1 VRIAHV
7 TATFPPY
14 RGGTGNVAWH
24 QARELA
30 RLGHEVHVFTCS
42 AGGPSIAPTNVHV
55 HRLRPRVRLGNAPV
69 LPGLVAALRGFS
81 VIHVH
86 HPFFFGGEQAWLAT
100 RIHGTPYVVTYQHD
114 VQLAAPLGWVPPLH
128 WWLVGKRVVA
138 GADTLLFSTRDYAR
152 SSRAAALADAA
163 HTYELANGVDLARF
177 HTGVAG
183 GDVRRLHG
191 IDPKQ
196 SLVLFVANLDRAHY
210 FKGLAVLLHAVSWI
224 AGGDLRVIVV
234 GDGDLRRVY
243 ERQARQLGLVDR
255 VLFVGSIADS
265 SLPAYFAAAD
275 MLVLPSLTRSEA
287 FGLVLLEAMA
297 SGTPVIASDLPG
309 VRAVVRRCGGGLLV
323 PPGRADALAA
333 AIETLARDPALR
345 ADLAAHGRTVASSE
359 YSWTVIGARLE
370 AFYRD
375 VLARR
380 AAGSYVTRRR
390 APWQFLDRR

>member
-42 AGGPSIAPTNVHV
+42 AGGPSVAPANVHV
-55 HRLRPRVRLGNAPV
+55 HRLRPLVRLGNAPV

-81 VIHVH
+81 VVHVH
-86 HPFFFGGEQAWLAT
+86 HPFFFGGEQAWLAA
-100 RIHGTPYVVTYQHD
+100 RIHRTPYVVTYHHD
-114 VQLAAPLGWVPPLH
+114 VELPTPLGWVPPLH
-128 WWLVGKRVVA
+128 WWLVGERVIA
-138 GADTLLFSTRDYAR
+138 EADTLFFSTRDYAR

-163 HTYELANGVDLARF
+163 RTYELANGVDLARF
-177 HTGVAG
+177 HTGVVG

-210 FKGLAVLLHAVSWI
+210 FKGLAVLLHAVSRI
-224 AGGDLRVIVV
+224 AGGDIRVIVV

-243 ERQARQLGLVDR
+243 QRQARELGLVDR
-255 VLFVGSIADS
+255 VLFVGSIADP

-297 SGTPVIASDLPG
+297 TGTPVIASDLPG
-309 VRAVVRRCGGGLLV
+309 VRAVVGGTGGGVVV
-323 PPGRADALAA
+323 PPGRFGALATAIRTMAGDA
-333 AIETLARDPALR
+333 AWRHQLGAAGR
-345 ADLAAHGRTVASSE
+345 AAVVAE
-359 YSWTVIGARLE
+359 YAWPLIGARLE
-370 AFYRD
+370 AVYRE
-375 VLARR
+375 VI
-380 AAGSYVTRRR
+380 
-390 APWQFLDRR
+390 DRRSARPSAA